1 MQLKLAIQEAT
12 EKLCSAGLSDARR
25 DAELLL
31 LHVLRRDR
39 AYLLAHP
46 ELVLSCRELSPYYEM
61 LQQRCS
67 GKPMQYITG
76 HQEFWGLDFLV
87 TPAVL
92 IPRPETEHSVE
103 AVLEL
108 VKAGEI
114 PNAAAP
120 RILDVGTGSGAIAL
134 SLAHELPQ
142 ARVIACDI
150 SLTALE
156 VARNNAIR
164 LDLVEKVEFLE
175 SDLLS
180 TLLPQDAGQFS
191 IVVSNPPY
199 VADDDPAVEAQVRN
213 FEPARA
219 LFAGPTGNAIYERL
233 IPQVREALMAGGWLV
248 LEIGAQNEAGVR
260 DLLRGWERVEVRPD
274 LRGIPRVVLAR
285 KPAQ

>member
-12 EKLCSAGLSDARR
+12 EKLRSAGLPDARR